1 MVKFVNELG
10 EKFGDNEFLGEIEK
24 RKSTWEKTVTVG
36 KVPKTKS
43 DIEMSVCLMYVNG
56 VSILLLMMSYS
67 ENKNMENEFGK
78 FMRES
83 RMLEIIELDVVD
95 CNGKEFNEQLQK
107 LANPP
112 RIEPIIGQTL
122 MELLE
127 ESEGLRHF
135 LCYEIESVQK
145 VKMTLNKITTAIYQ
159 TILENEFPE
168 VLRIDMMVST
178 TLFERI
184 CQLLLNRSDS
194 EQFKRTKL
202 VMLTA
207 IMIREIRML
216 VKRLSQQPRRSSAC
230 DALVAKANAAKR
242 DTFRHFGSPVQL
254 CVMIKITKFAL
265 TFNAENCGALTEKVL
280 KKLQTNKCEE
290 REKRT
295 EVLEEF
301 NREHFGKM
309 FTSLLMDFSEVNALK
324 QLLKHP
330 GAKTRLFQ
338 LVGSAELFE
347 KLWEKFGLTREE
359 FTDSALIND
368 DLLWDH
374 YVNVLCEIEEDLI
387 LVVSHKIGADLA
399 VFMRWVGQKLTVE
412 QKKNAIFDRINAEAE
427 DIYDQIFDMDET
439 KMKDIEKYFREMF
452 WGMKKVIEQMEG
464 QIGQKTADE
473 FDKLMRVEFEKQG
486 TESDDETEES
496 FRWICEL
503 HGTEFGKLLENG
515 KFEKKSRAQENLEEN
530 AVENL
535 SENSMK
541 NKNTWMENKTPRKIG
556 LQAENGVIQSYMHIQ
571 CPAKSIP
578 LEELQK
584 MDRNLLTD
592 LEIGLKEQYLQLFW
606 EDIGKK
612 SELKRNE
619 LAKSVEIGA
628 TLLYYRSQAEE
639 LLKHAQIYAE
649 NDKKMA
655 KFVNI
660 YFAEFMLLDGQNLEE
675 KLCKNYEFIHKLVN
689 DAKLIEM
696 SEEWTKLLA
705 LNVKKGTEWATY
717 RTEGQIAK
725 GKIILLGENET
736 QWHKIGCAV
745 QQNAKHFALFVRQ
758 CSSFVEGVHLFA
770 LVRLIETSK
779 EMQSIFCHG
788 SQLDILRM
796 KHQIFSKISHEA
808 LDMLEMLFP
817 EVMHY
822 EQILPKHESQLLMSQ
837 LEFKSG
843 TTEAESAEARC
854 SSAKLLFEIKKVE
867 KNLYENAQKFFNT
880 PLISEEEF
888 SEMIQKSKKN
898 FYFLLHLAATNEQKM
913 LLRNAL
919 YQLRVLK
926 TMLNNIWERTLSLK
940 MKENFKDWYAKEWG
954 DKEESTKSVMKLN
967 RIFFRKQIREL
978 FSENDEVF
986 AEFREKATIVPGAK
1000 TRFCKLFLDD
1010 VSIINEAEMSANNW
1024 MIKEIWNDDKNTAD
1038 ELFDNESRLYSLYI
1052 EFLTIADSMN
1062 WLNVKLKLDLFIF
1075 VQWTNAKIANS
1086 AASIARQ
1093 KCANV
1098 WRRHK
1103 FLFYQMYDRWHDE
1116 PMDEMP
1122 NFQIYQSIFL
1132 NEINLLFEKILQG
1145 KQMKS
1150 EKVMKEEIRK
1160 INEKA
1165 QKKYDEKKAT
1175 RKDKKGE
1182 NYAKFEVKLD
1192 EKNVETLSKLVEEN
1206 ANLKKTLKYIY
1217 ESFVDVND
1225 MPEYLGKETTE
1236 KIWKTLAIK
1245 YFEKEEKEEE
1255 KEAKLN
1261 AKKKK
1266 QKRKKS
1272 KNGDKETKQNEI
1284 KSDNE
1289 KNSRETEKEETAFL
1303 TAEEEGE
1310 ESFAMGRE
1318 TERKEQ
1324 MKIITVTKSTVEE
1337 GKGGNGKGK
1346 EEKGTEP
1353 PNERLM
1359 GNEEDKGQKEGT
1371 KLINF
1376 ANDQFLALK
1385 YAEIVNASAKEQRND
1400 GIKMPK
1406 AIELANVGTLAN
1418 EIANRLEA
1426 IESLGDQRKSDKTK
1440 SISDQWERFKEM
1452 KYSAKHSYEGISR
1465 RLFQLLME
1473 LSEEMDNLG
1482 TNLKDKSDKWDQENE
1497 HIKWENWRK
1506 IMGKLHFR
1514 KFGIAIVKE
1523 RIENWEKL
1531 CQKQKTLALSNII
1544 EKRENILEEF
1554 ERNLEQIEKAEKQ
1567 RKLEKWQ
1574 EINSIKELEKENL
1587 EEKEKEKRDGKSSDY
1602 GHKNGIETLIVL
1614 RRIFNEWSDAAQF
1627 QFPSRFFMKHLE
1639 NKFETICILP
1649 DGFDHGLIFGISA
1662 DCDGNGAGGKCADNS
1677 LHCALCQNLELN
1689 FLQKFPKNNFSS
1701 VPSMRIGL
1709 QNVQIDVKFV
1719 QIAQF
1724 AHIPRKNFS
1733 AKQLEIFLIKLGQN
1747 IHKLEENYHFDER
1760 AHRYEICKRKELR
1773 KKNFEEKEANEYD
1786 AEELRQFDK
1795 ITQFLYEN
1803 QKKASEQI
1811 QKIKERKEEIFV
1823 ISAHAAN
1830 LKVLQFLLNENDYL
1844 LIVNKFELSNGIA
1857 IKTLE
1862 KFRKIYDYLEKWAK
1876 NNDIFCESL
1885 GYLSEHILL
1894 QMLTKVF
1901 LLFPNSSMPFLINK
1915 FFLIFSKWKWPM
1927 PVQLTPIDHK
1937 IVGTFLSW
1945 SPFGDWIGRRD
1956 LAWEKARRK
1965 HRTKKEQQ
1973 IEIEK
1978 TMKSIRKELAMA
1990 VIMPTIGGR
1999 NLAVKVNIS
2008 SAKVVQNE
2016 LKKAWDK
2023 LWNKLETKDEAIKF
2037 TEKYENFIVVECKGP
2052 SHNVDKFCDFV
2063 GKRLRYELLEFVE
2076 NPLAIW
2082 VDFCHVRSKM
2092 IGPTECPSADLE
2104 QIGNSIG
2111 LRHWL
2116 VGIQM
2121 AAEQKANSAFK
2132 RKLRD
2137 NLRKKLDVKIKED
2150 FEKGSFHN
2158 VQLNSEFAE
2167 RENLQKWHFHTQ
2179 I

>member
-1 MVKFVNELG
+1 MVKFVTELG
-10 EKFGDNEFLGEIEK
+10 EKFGDNEFLKEIEK
-24 RKSTWEKTVTVG
+24 RKSTWDKTVG

-56 VSILLLMMSYS
+56 VSILLLMMSYW
-67 ENKNMENEFGK
+67 ENKNMADEFGK
-78 FMRES
+78 FMREN
-83 RMLEIIELDVVD
+83 RVLEIIELDAVD

-112 RIEPIIGQTL
+112 RIKAIIGQTL
-122 MELLE
+122 IELLE

-135 LCYEIESVQK
+135 LCHEIESVQK
-145 VKMTLNKITTAIYQ
+145 VKTQLNKITNSIYQ

-168 VLRIDMMVST
+168 VLRIDVMVSS
-178 TLFERI
+178 TLIERI

-194 EQFKRTKL
+194 EQFKSTKI

-216 VKRLSQQPRRSSAC
+216 VKRLCQQKRRSSAC

-254 CVMIKITKFAL
+254 CVMIKITQFSL
-265 TFNAENCGALTEKVL
+265 TLKADNCGALTEKVL
-280 KKLQTNKCEE
+280 MKLQTNKCEE

-301 NREHFGKM
+301 NRVHFGKM

-324 QLLKHP
+324 QLLKRP
-330 GAKTRLFQ
+330 GAKTRLLR
-338 LVGSAELFE
+338 LVGSVELLE
-347 KLWEKFGLTREE
+347 KLWEKLGLTREE
-359 FTDSALIND
+359 FTDSALAND

-374 YVNVLCEIEEDLI
+374 YVSVLCGAIEEDRI

-399 VFMRWVGQKLTVE
+399 VFMQWVGQKLTVE
-412 QKKNAIFDRINAEAE
+412 HKKNALFDRIKAEAE
-427 DIYDQIFDMDET
+427 DIYDQIFDMEET
-439 KMKDIEKYFREMF
+439 KMKNIEKYFREMF
-452 WGMKKVIEQMEG
+452 WKMKKVIEQMED

-473 FDKLMRVEFEKQG
+473 FDKLMRVELEKQG

-503 HGTEFGKLLENG
+503 HWTEFKKLLENG
-515 KFEKKSRAQENLEEN
+515 K
-530 AVENL
+530 
-535 SENSMK
+535 SEAFQK
-541 NKNTWMENKTPRKIG
+541 KTPRKIG
-556 LQAENGVIQSYMHIQ
+556 LQAENGGIQLYTHVQ
-571 CPAKSIP
+571 CPEKSIP

-584 MDRNLLTD
+584 MDRNLLTG
-592 LEIGLKEQYLQLFW
+592 LEIGLKEQYLHLLW
-606 EDIGKK
+606 EDNEKK
-612 SELKRNE
+612 SELERNE
-619 LAKSVEIGA
+619 LAKNVEIGA

-639 LLKHAQIYAE
+639 LLKYAQIYAE

-675 KLCKNYEFIHKLVN
+675 KLCKIYEFIHKLVN
-689 DAKLIEM
+689 DAKLIVM

-717 RTEGQIAK
+717 KTEGHIAK
-725 GKIILLGENET
+725 GKIILLAENEA

-796 KHQIFSKISHEA
+796 KHQIFSKISHET
-808 LDMLEMLFP
+808 LDILEMLFP

-822 EQILPKHESQLLMSQ
+822 EQLLPKHESQLLMSQ

-843 TTEAESAEARC
+843 TMEAESAEARC
-854 SSAKLLFEIKKVE
+854 SSAKLLFEIKKVD
-867 KNLYENAQKFFNT
+867 KNLYENAEQLFNT
-880 PLISEEEF
+880 PQISEEEI

-926 TMLNNIWERTLSLK
+926 TMLQNAWTGKLSPK
-940 MKENFKDWYAKEWG
+940 IKQNFKDWYAKEWE
-954 DKEESTKSVMKLN
+954 DKEESIKSVMKLN

-986 AEFREKATIVPGAK
+986 AEFREKATSVPGAK

-1010 VSIINEAEMSANNW
+1010 ASTINEAEMSANNW
-1024 MIKEIWNDDKNTAD
+1024 MIKEIWNDDINTVD

-1052 EFLTIADSMN
+1052 EFLTIVDSMN

-1103 FLFYQMYDRWHDE
+1103 FLFYQLYDRWHDE
-1116 PMDEMP
+1116 PMDELP

-1160 INEKA
+1160 IIEKA

-1175 RKDKKGE
+1175 KKVKESDKNGE

-1192 EKNVETLSKLVEEN
+1192 EKNMETLSKLVEKN

-1217 ESFVDVND
+1217 EAFVDVND

-1245 YFEKEEKEEE
+1245 YFETEEKEKAGKEEEEKEEKE
-1255 KEAKLN
+1255 EAKLN

-1272 KNGDKETKQNEI
+1272 KNGDKETKEKEI

-1289 KNSRETEKEETAFL
+1289 KNSRETEKEETSFL

-1310 ESFAMGRE
+1310 IFAMGRE

-1324 MKIITVTKSTVEE
+1324 MKTITVTKSTVEE

-1346 EEKGTEP
+1346 EEKKTEQ
-1353 PNERLM
+1353 PNERLLM
-1359 GNEEDKGQKEGT
+1359 GDEEDEGQKEGT

-1400 GIKMPK
+1400 GTEMQN

-1426 IESLGDQRKSDKTK
+1426 IEWLGDQRKNDKTK
-1440 SISDQWERFKEM
+1440 NISDQWERLKEM
-1452 KYSAKHSYEGISR
+1452 KFSEKHSYEGISR
-1465 RLFQLLME
+1465 KLFKLLVK
-1473 LSEEMDNLG
+1473 LSREMDNLK
-1482 TNLKDKSDKWDQENE
+1482 TNLKDKSDKSDKWDKLDNWDQENE
-1497 HIKWENWRK
+1497 NFKWENWK
-1506 IMGKLHFR
+1506 EILGKLHFR
-1514 KFGIAIVKE
+1514 KFGIEIVKG

-1531 CQKQKTLALSNII
+1531 SQKQKTFALSNII
-1544 EKRENILEEF
+1544 EKRENILKEF
-1554 ERNLEQIEKAEKQ
+1554 DRNLEQIEKAEKQ
-1567 RKLEKWQ
+1567 RKLV
-1574 EINSIKELEKENL
+1574 KELEKEKS
-1587 EEKEKEKRDGKSSDY
+1587 EEKEKEKRDRKSSDY
-1602 GHKNGIETLIVL
+1602 WHKNGKETLIEL

-1627 QFPSRFFMKHLE
+1627 QFPSRFFLKRLE
-1639 NKFETICILP
+1639 NKFETFCILP
-1649 DGFDHGLIFGISA
+1649 DGFDHGLIFGTSA

-1677 LHCALCQNLELN
+1677 LHCALCQKLELN
-1689 FLQKFPKNNFSS
+1689 FLQKLPKNNFSS

-1709 QNVQIDVKFV
+1709 QNAQIDVKFV

-1760 AHRYEICKRKELR
+1760 AHRYEMSKRKELR
-1773 KKNFEEKEANEYD
+1773 KKNYEEKEANEYD

-1803 QKKASEQI
+1803 QKKASEQM

-1823 ISAHAAN
+1823 ISEHAAN
-1830 LKVLQFLLNENDYL
+1830 LKLLQFLLHENDYL
-1844 LIVNKFELSNGIA
+1844 SIVNKVELSNGLA

-1862 KFRKIYDYLEKWAK
+1862 KFRKIFDYLEKWAQ

-1885 GYLSEHILL
+1885 GYLSEQILL
-1894 QMLTKVF
+1894 QMLTKLF
-1901 LLFPNSSMPFLINK
+1901 LLFPNSSMPFLIHK
-1915 FFLIFSKWKWPM
+1915 FFFIFSKWKWPM

-1978 TMKSIRKELAMA
+1978 AMKSIRKELAMA

-1999 NLAVKVNIS
+1999 NLAEKVNIS

-2037 TEKYENFIVVECKGP
+2037 TEKYEHFIVVECKGP

-2082 VDFCHVRSKM
+2082 VDFCHVRPKM

-2158 VQLNSEFAE
+2158 VQLNSEFTE
-2167 RENLQKWHFHTQ
+2167 RENLRKWHFHTQ
-2179 I
+2179 L